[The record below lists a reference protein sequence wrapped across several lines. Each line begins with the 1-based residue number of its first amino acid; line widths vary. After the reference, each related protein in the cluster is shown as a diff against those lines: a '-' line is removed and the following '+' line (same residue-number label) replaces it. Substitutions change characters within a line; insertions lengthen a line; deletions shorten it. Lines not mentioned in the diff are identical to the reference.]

1 MKKKHQETINIQ
13 DLKLNDFIEW
23 VIVESMTNTQGNF
36 EENFPGVDGSNLTVE
51 MKVNGKEVA
60 LVQTLNKIESV
71 LDKSILDKAKELLKE
86 RLFDIQNKLEKIEN
100 TIDETFEALNEP
112 K

>member
-23 VIVESMTNTQGNF
+23 VIVESMANTQGDF
-36 EENFPGVDGSNLTVE
+36 EENFPGVDSSNLTVE